1 MLEVKDYLKGIQEQ
15 NITIFSKAITLVE
28 SEREQDQAL
37 SSQLLK
43 SLPSNSSM
51 IKMAISGTP
60 GVGKS
65 TFIEALG
72 SFLVQQGHKVAVLAI
87 DPSSEITG
95 GSVLG
100 DKTRMTKLAQSKNA
114 FIRPT
119 PSSGEL
125 GGVARKSRDTIKL
138 CEAFGF
144 DIVLLETVGVGQS
157 EVQASTMVDI
167 FTLLVQPGAGD
178 DLQGIK
184 RGIMEL
190 ADFIIVNKAD
200 GNLQVE
206 AQKAKQH
213 YSMAMQILRSK
224 QERPTLVSTFSSL
237 YPEKIEQLWGHI
249 LAMFHELQKSGEL
262 EKNRARQQEKWLN
275 ETFFSTL
282 KSKIQRDQKFQ
293 SILLDFKNKKLSS
306 YEALERLLQE
316 YQ

>member
-37 SSQLLK
+37 SSELLK